1 MFVMAAITILMDVS
15 PQIQL
20 LIAEIAV
27 NKYAFLFA
35 VAIDLLM
42 IILNIH
48 KWIKE
53 YRLFVK
59 GDIYD

>member
-1 MFVMAAITILMDVS
+1 MDVS

-48 KWIKE
+48 TWIKE